1 MVSALILV
9 NSCCSHFS
17 FVAAW
22 KHDETSHS
30 CSISKSFIQTGS
42 ASSCSNCD
50 STTIAYNTGSTQDK
64 FYTVQLQLQVNA
76 CSSSKI
82 NNNQILAQLH
92 FDDSNIFK
100 QAVASGS
107 SMHVQNFTGSFSSLS
122 LSISPLAAHC
132 SCVCYLNFIF
142 SHCYS
147 NSLLS
152 LIVSLF
158 FHYLT
163 LFLIIALPNVLRSLS
178 LALVSPLPIPLSAL
192 VMVPAPLQIR
202 VPAPSSNTLVLHV
215 PL

>member
-1 MVSALILV
+1 MVSALVQQFLFTILL
-9 NSCCSHFS
+9 S
-17 FVAAW
+17 AW
-22 KHDETSHS
+22 KHDEFSFS
-30 CSISKSFIQTGS
+30 CSISNSVIQIGS

-50 STTIAYNTGSTQDK
+50 STTIAYNTGLTQDK
-64 FYTVQLQLQVNA
+64 LYTVQLQLQVNA
-76 CSSSKI
+76 CPSSKI
-82 NNNQILAQLH
+82 SNNEILAQLH
-92 FDDSNIFK
+92 FDGSNVFK

-107 SMHVQNFTGSFSSLS
+107 SIHVQNFTDSFSSLS
-122 LSISPLAAHC
+122 LSISPLAPHC

-152 LIVSLF
+152 LIISLF
-158 FHYLT
+158 FHHLT
-163 LFLIIALPNVLRSLS
+163 LFLIVALPNALWLS

-202 VPAPSSNTLVLHV
+202 VPAASFSTLVLHV